1 WPYGL
6 LALNYPDDLIGL
18 YLRQFFN
25 RAAGPSNRDL
35 VNRRRRAQTE
45 MQAPIGMRDVTVAR
59 VNFIDLRQA
68 SGFEFDARSDR
79 VAIRFRPAQPQA
91 NPVPG
96 RRPAV
101 IAKQRRRAVEF
112 VDDYVNIPIL
122 VVISESRAA
131 RHTPLGQIR
140 N

>member
-1 WPYGL
+1 MLNFAIFHL
-6 LALNYPDDLIGL
+6 LTFNYSDDLIGF

-45 MQAPIGMRDVTVAR
+45 MQPPIGMREVAVAR

-91 NPVPG
+91 YPVPG
-96 RRPAV
+96 
-101 IAKQRRRAVEF
+101 
-112 VDDYVNIPIL
+112 
-122 VVISESRAA
+122 
-131 RHTPLGQIR
+131 
-140 N
+140 